1 MKTLQYSVVIS
12 FFLCI
17 NILSQNQTPQDPLQG
32 HYNMGT
38 SDEITLF
45 WRNTNDGYVAK
56 HQVFDYYGNS
66 GQYYL
71 DSAARGVYSGNLGT
85 AENGN
90 YPGTAFDAIS
100 GDFNGDG
107 YDNIIAAWE
116 TKDSS
121 INIVVPKNIDK
132 NSLTWNDQ
140 NSLTLTNV
148 LYPNAGFSAHKL
160 KLVKGFFDGDPE
172 PEFAL
177 AYWNKDGNI
186 EIRVY
191 DVDPN
196 TLMPVEK
203 ASIADVY
210 NDPSLN
216 NSGIYDIAAGDFDGD
231 GRDEIVLVNYT
242 ERSDHDWNISAKIY
256 DYVENNGNFTLV
268 PKGEKND
275 YFTNNDFFDSY
286 HHINDLLVGAGD
298 FKDNTL
304 DQFVVDFV
312 LYRSGSETYN
322 KMLPAYVTTDLD
334 TIKVDKNNLKDIFQ
348 TLGTQTL
355 AINLVTGDI
364 NNDGK
369 DEIIINGDGRLR
381 IYDIDTTLSI
391 QGYTS
396 GDYGSSD
403 RIRPNLVLADLDA
416 STADSVWNPEIISAS
431 TQYYQPDNGSSYTTF
446 TITVFEPTVD
456 ASGDIIALNK
466 RATMTV
472 DSTDGPRSYYWAL
485 TAGDFDGGG
494 IRLGAPKYYSVTDIV
509 QPLVILNAPP
519 THFDVF
525 NDSTFDVNKSYEGND
540 TQFYSEF
547 YSSSESEIEVETEN
561 HSSWTIGAEV
571 SGGFKIPVIK
581 TGVEYKI
588 KGEYGKDFSKQT
600 INTHT
605 TKVSE
610 TITAGNDDYIYAV
623 INNYDIWEYPIIAN
637 DTTQGYTLVVTPKL
651 TTKAWFPS
659 KSPEA
664 DQYLPNHEVDNI
676 LSYRE
681 IGNPFDNS
689 FLSQVVKWDSTAASI
704 SVDQNTA
711 FSYAWS
717 LENSS
722 STQEITT
729 NKSHWSLGGEVTF
742 SLPFKLVHKIKLSGD
757 YSSESISTQTSKAT
771 YTKGLDVH
779 LGPVDPS
786 IGEDYYSIKPY
797 SYWSTSGALVLDY
810 SVRPSA
816 AGPGQPET
824 WWQEKYGHKSDPA
837 LILPWRLDNYKGS
850 NLSAVK
856 LQQTK
861 EILFSNDTPNPG
873 DVINVQ
879 LRIHNFSFVNTPGPV
894 NARFYIGDPNSGGTL
909 IQSTDGK
916 SEFTTND
923 YIPQRGSTIISFDWK
938 IPSNLS
944 YYPRIYAVLDP
955 ENQIDEIH
963 EGNNIGWKVLNYSGG
978 TTGIEDK
985 KSIPVSFKLSQNYPN
1000 PFNPTTTIEY
1010 TIPQSRF
1017 VSLKVYDIL
1026 GREVKTLVNRQEL
1039 PGTHKVQF
1047 NGNGIA
1053 SGVYFYRIQAGE
1065 FISTKKFVLLK

>member
-1 MKTLQYSVVIS
+1 MKTLLYSVAIS

-17 NILSQNQTPQDPLQG
+17 NLFSQNQTPQDPLQG

-38 SDEITLF
+38 SDELTLF
-45 WRNTNDGYVAK
+45 WRNSNDGYVAK
-56 HQVFDYYGNS
+56 HQVLDYFGNS
-66 GQYYL
+66 GQYNL

-85 AENGN
+85 AENGY
-90 YPGTAFDAIS
+90 YPGTTFGAIS

-116 TKDSS
+116 AKDSS

-132 NSLTWNDQ
+132 SSLTWNDE

-148 LYPNAGFSAHKL
+148 LHSNTGFSGNKFKL
-160 KLVKGFFDGDPE
+160 IKGFFDGDPE

-186 EIRVY
+186 EIRVF

-196 TLMPVEK
+196 TLMPVQK

-216 NSGIYDIAAGDFDGD
+216 NSGIYDVAAGDFDGD

-242 ERSDHDWNISAKIY
+242 EHSESNWNISTKVY
-256 DYVENNGNFTLV
+256 DYVEDNGSFTLV
-268 PKGEKND
+268 PKANKD
-275 YFTNNDFFDSY
+275 DFFTAADFNHSSY
-286 HHINDLLVGAGD
+286 RINDLLVAAGD

-304 DQFVVDFV
+304 DQFVIDFV
-312 LYRSGSETYN
+312 LYNNSSETYN
-322 KMLPAYVTTDLD
+322 KLLPAYVASNLD
-334 TIKVDKNNLKDIFQ
+334 TIKVDKNNLKDVFQ
-348 TLGTQTL
+348 TLGTSTL
-355 AINLVTGDI
+355 AINLITGDI

-369 DEIIINGDGRLR
+369 DEIVINGDGRLR
-381 IYDIDTTLSI
+381 IYDIDTTLAI

-403 RIRPNLVLADLDA
+403 RIHTNLVLADLNA
-416 STADSVWNPEIISAS
+416 STTDSVWNPEIISAS
-431 TQYYQPDNGSSYTTF
+431 TQFHQPDSGPSYTTF
-446 TITVFEPTVD
+446 DVTVFEPNID

-466 RATMTV
+466 RATMRI
-472 DSTDGPRSYYWAL
+472 DSTQGPRSFYWAI

-494 IRLGAPKYYSVTDIV
+494 IRLGAPSYYSITDIV
-509 QPLVILNAPP
+509 QPMVILNAPP

-525 NDSTFDVNKSYEGND
+525 NDSTFDVNKSYDGND

-547 YSSSESEIEVETEN
+547 YSSSESEISVETEH

-588 KGEYGKDFSKQT
+588 KGEYGQDFSKQK

-605 TKVSE
+605 TKVTE

-623 INNYDIWEYPIIAN
+623 ITNYDIWEYPIIAN
-637 DTTQGYTLVVTPKL
+637 DETQGYTLVVTPKF

-676 LSYRE
+676 LSYPE
-681 IGNPFDNS
+681 IGDPLDNS
-689 FLSQVVKWDSTAASI
+689 FLSQVVKWDSKSAAI
-704 SVDQNTA
+704 SVDNNTA

-717 LENSS
+717 LENTN
-722 STQEITT
+722 STETT
-729 NKSHWSLGGEVTF
+729 TTHKSHWSIGGEVTF

-771 YTKGLDVH
+771 YTRGLDVH

-816 AGPGQPET
+816 SGPGQTET
-824 WWQEKYGHKSDPA
+824 WWQERYGHKSDPA
-837 LILPWRLDNYKGS
+837 LILPWRLDNFKGG

-873 DVINVQ
+873 DVINVK
-879 LRIHNFSFVNTPGPV
+879 LRIHNFSLVNTTGPV
-894 NARFYIGDPNSGGTL
+894 NARFYIGDPNNGGNL
-909 IQSTDGK
+909 IQSTDNK
-916 SEFTTND
+916 SEFTTSD
-923 YIPQRGSTIISFDWK
+923 YIPQRGNAVISFDWK
-938 IPSNLS
+938 VPTDLP
-944 YYPRIYAVLDP
+944 YFPRIYAVIDP
-955 ENQIDEIH
+955 ENNIDEIH
-963 EGNNIGWKVLNYSGG
+963 EDNNVGWKVLNYSGG
-978 TTGIEDK
+978 TTGIEDGG
-985 KSIPVSFKLSQNYPN
+985 SVPLSFNLSQNYPN

-1026 GREVKTLVNRQEL
+1026 GREVKTLVNGQEL
-1039 PGTHKVQF
+1039 PGTHKVRF
-1047 NGNGIA
+1047 NGIGIA

>member
-1 MKTLQYSVVIS
+1 MKNIFYCFFIS
-12 FFLCI
+12 CLFTV
-17 NILSQNQTPQDPLQG
+17 NILSQNQTLQDPLQG

-38 SDEITLF
+38 SDELTIF
-45 WRNTNDGYVAK
+45 WRNSNDGYVAK

-85 AENGN
+85 AENGY

-107 YDNIIAAWE
+107 YDNIIAVWE
-116 TKDSS
+116 AKDSS

-132 NSLTWNDQ
+132 NSLTWNDE

-148 LYPNAGFSAHKL
+148 LYPNAGFTAHKL

-242 ERSDHDWNISAKIY
+242 ERSDHDWNMSAKIY
-256 DYVENNGNFTLV
+256 DYVENNGSFTLV
-268 PKGEKND
+268 PKAEKDD
-275 YFTNNDFFDSY
+275 YFTNNDFFDPY

-298 FKDNTL
+298 FKNNTL

-322 KMLPAYVTTDLD
+322 KMLPAYVTTNLD

-369 DEIIINGDGRLR
+369 DEIVINGDGRLR
-381 IYDIDTTLSI
+381 IYDIDTTLAI

-396 GDYGSSD
+396 GDYGSND
-403 RIRPNLVLADLDA
+403 IMRPNLVLADLDA
-416 STADSVWNPEIISAS
+416 STADSIWNPEIISGS
-431 TQYYQPDNGSSYTTF
+431 TLYHQPDNGPSYTTF
-446 TITVFEPTVD
+446 TITVFEPNVD
-456 ASGDIIALNK
+456 ASGNIIALNK

-472 DSTDGPRSYYWAL
+472 DSTEGSRSFYWAL

-494 IRLGAPKYYSVTDIV
+494 IRLGTPKYYSVTDIV

-525 NDSTFDVNKSYEGND
+525 NDSTFDVNKSYEGGES
-540 TQFYSEF
+540 QFYSEF
-547 YSSSESEIEVETEN
+547 YSSSESEIDVESET

-571 SGGFKIPVIK
+571 SGGFKIPAIK
-581 TGVEYKI
+581 TGVSYKI
-588 KGEYGKDFSKQT
+588 KGEYGQDFSKQT
-600 INTHT
+600 INSHT

-610 TITAGNDDYIYAV
+610 TITAGNDDYIYAT
-623 INNYDIWEYPIIAN
+623 INNYDIWEYPIIADN
-637 DTTQGYTLVVTPKL
+637 TTQGYTLVVTPKL

-681 IGNPFDNS
+681 IGNPYDNS
-689 FLSQVVKWDSTAASI
+689 FLSQVVKWDSTGASI

-722 STQEITT
+722 STQTTTT
-729 NKSHWSLGGEVTF
+729 NKSHWSIGGEVTF

-757 YSSESISTQTSKAT
+757 YSSESVSTQTSKAT

-797 SYWSTSGALVLDY
+797 SYWSTAGALVLDY

-824 WWQEKYGHKSDPA
+824 WWQEMYGHKSDPA
-837 LILPWRLDNYKGS
+837 LLLPWRLDNYKGS

-873 DVINVQ
+873 DVINVK
-879 LRIHNFSFVNTPGPV
+879 LRIHNFSLVNTTGPV
-894 NARFYIGDPNSGGTL
+894 NARFYIEDPNNGGTL
-909 IQSTDGK
+909 IQSTDNK
-916 SEFTTND
+916 SEFTTSD
-923 YIPQRGSTIISFDWK
+923 YIPQRGNAIISFDWK
-938 IPSNLS
+938 IPDDLPH
-944 YYPRIYAVLDP
+944 YPKIYAVLDP
-955 ENQIDEIH
+955 ENNIDEIH
-963 EGNNIGWKVLNYSGG
+963 EDNNTGWKVLNYIGG
-978 TTGIEDK
+978 TTGIEEK
-985 KSIPVSFKLSQNYPN
+985 TNIPVSFNLSQNYPN
-1000 PFNPTTTIEY
+1000 PFNPVTTIEY

-1026 GREVKTLVNRQEL
+1026 GREVKTLVRQQKL
-1039 PGTHKVQF
+1039 PGTYKVQF
-1047 NGNGIA
+1047 NGSELA
-1053 SGVYFYRIQAGE
+1053 SGIYF
-1065 FISTKKFVLLK
+1065 